1 MTFQLP
7 EFRHDDGKV
16 LVYTDAYVSHRSQ
29 PRKAKS
35 VYSLSLDEAGILF
48 NGLKTVLQ
56 EHYETPEWAV
66 KTDGYWDIQEYKIWK
81 GIDKDRPCWASRG
94 FACSEWKDAYGLMQY
109 IEQNTP
115 AVVLRVVPHVDSI
128 YGDGS

>member
-56 EHYETPEWAV
+56 EHYETPNGPLRLMATGTSRSIRFGRV
-66 KTDGYWDIQEYKIWK
+66 STKTDRVGLLEV
-81 GIDKDRPCWASRG
+81 SRAVSG
-94 FACSEWKDAYGLMQY
+94 K
-109 IEQNTP
+109 TP
-115 AVVLRVVPHVDSI
+115 MA
-128 YGDGS
+128 